1 LKGVGNHVTVIL
13 TIGDEHLLVRV
24 RTASYAVPGGFP
36 ILVTHVGTCGNQAC
50 DDMLIRCIRSAEP
63 KVMSELVRAAKAAMA
78 VMGCTQVS
86 RINKDNSAG
95 ILYDGHSQD
104 SSFPVWSETRGCT
117 LGTGSLVG
125 ERLMEGAQGT
135 HADETAITVGWISQF
150 SSSWP
155 EDLTVAYSEKVLYK
169 GMKLD
174 SSSDEDY
181 VPSSIVVND
190 VAMSPGDNKTT
201 EVNGLGDSHH
211 SSASSG
217 ITMGTRASLQSTMPY
232 FISVMQDILCA
243 LAEYEVG
250 STLSNRP
257 LELDSSD
264 DADDNMDIVGE
275 SAQIVAPV
283 ELSADNKIKHLEDN
297 MANDWDMFD
306 RLRDTVEDLEIMISD
321 LVKWKNNDIDN
332 GCSRGSVKRQEQQK
346 CTVDTKLAIPISSP
360 AVVADPSWVPILVAS
375 CKDAPIVAPPITVPS
390 ATPGKRTPVKNTPV
404 VQVVVSPQAPVTI
417 LRWPTYTASDEGRA
431 SASFASGAAKN
442 ASADGYKVV
451 AGCKRFVRKSPTNTQ
466 KAITAIPARQRHLS
480 VRFTRECAT
489 KFVLPQGI
497 TVGRIRECLNS
508 TLFALNCGAYFSVA
522 SATK

>member
-1 LKGVGNHVTVIL
+1 LKGVGNHFTVIL
-13 TIGDEHLLVRV
+13 TMGDEHLLVRV

-36 ILVTHVGTCGNQAC
+36 ILVTHVGTCGNQAG
-50 DDMLIRCIRSAEP
+50 DDIHIRCIRSAEP
-63 KVMSELVRAAKAAMA
+63 KVMSELVRAAKVAMA
-78 VMGCTQVS
+78 VMGCTQVC

-95 ILYDGHSQD
+95 ILYDGRSQD
-104 SSFPVWSETRGCT
+104 SSFSVWSETRGCT

-125 ERLMEGAQGT
+125 ERLMEGAQGM
-135 HADETAITVGWISQF
+135 HADETGITVGCISQF

-174 SSSDEDY
+174 RSSDEDY

-190 VAMSPGDNKTT
+190 VAMLPGDNKTT

-211 SSASSG
+211 SSAGSG

-243 LAEYEVG
+243 LAEYEAG
-250 STLSNRP
+250 TLSNRP
-257 LELDSSD
+257 SELDSSD
-264 DADDNMDIVGE
+264 DEDDNMDIVGE

-283 ELSADNKIKHLEDN
+283 ELSADNKIKRLEDN

-306 RLRDTVEDLEIMISD
+306 RLWDTVEDLEIMIGD
-321 LVKWKNNDIDN
+321 LVKWKNNVIDN
-332 GCSRGSVKRQEQQK
+332 GCSRCSVKQQEQKK
-346 CTVDTKLAIPISSP
+346 CTVDSKLAIPISLP
-360 AVVADPSWVPILVAS
+360 AVVADPSWVPIPVAPP
-375 CKDAPIVAPPITVPS
+375 KDAPIVAPPITVPS

-404 VQVVVSPQAPVTI
+404 VQVIASPQAPVTI
-417 LRWPTYTASDEGRA
+417 LRRPTYTASDEGRA

-451 AGCKRFVRKSPTNTQ
+451 AGCKRFVQKSPTNIQ
-466 KAITAIPARQRHLS
+466 EAITSIPARQRHLS
-480 VRFTRECAT
+480 VRFTRERAT

-497 TVGRIRECLNS
+497 TVGKIRECLNS
-508 TLFALNCGAYFSVA
+508 TLFARNCGAYFSVA
-522 SATK
+522 SANK